1 MGSTGLSHLDNDH
14 GHGAGDNTQSTSL
27 HDWGGPLTRHALQ
40 AIYTI
45 AFICLLRSDEVL
57 KIRREYI
64 EFVKENDDVQY
75 MVLTLPFR
83 KTHQDGRTFF
93 HFPRVF
99 SDADRLLPDVQPFY
113 IYPLD
118 EEEAHLCPVRAM
130 AQWIKA
136 SKVTSGFLFRK
147 FTAQDRP
154 SAHDD
159 AAMVSHDHTTS
170 TRLDIG

>member
-1 MGSTGLSHLDNDH
+1 MTC
-14 GHGAGDNTQSTSL
+14 
-27 HDWGGPLTRHALQ
+27 RALQ

-57 KIRREYI
+57 KIRREHI
-64 EFVKENDDVQY
+64 EFVKEDNNNQY

-83 KTHQDGRTFF
+83 KTHQDGRTFSHVLSLSSF
-93 HFPRVF
+93 RM
-99 SDADRLLPDVQPFY
+99 LILIPDVQPFY
-113 IYPLD
+113 IYPLN
-118 EEEAHLCPVRAM
+118 EEEAHMCPVRAM

-154 SAHDD
+154 SVHED
-159 AAMVSHDHTTS
+159 AAMVSLASDHKTIQDW
-170 TRLDIG
+170 RLIK

>member
-1 MGSTGLSHLDNDH
+1 LNGTTG
-14 GHGAGDNTQSTSL
+14 GCDNTQSESI
-27 HDWGGPLTRHALQ
+27 HVWGGPLTRRALQ

-57 KIRREYI
+57 KIRHDHI
-64 EFVKENDDVQY
+64 EFVKEDNNIQY

-83 KTHQDGRTFF
+83 KTHQDGRKFSLFSKTF
-93 HFPRVF
+93 
-99 SDADRLLPDVQPFY
+99 SNADSQIPDVQPFY

-118 EEEAHLCPVRAM
+118 EEEAHMCPVRAM

-136 SKVTSGFLFRK
+136 SKITSGFLFRK

-154 SAHDD
+154 SAHED
-159 AAMVSHDHTTS
+159 AAMVSHNPKLILVRDW
-170 TRLDIG
+170 